1 VKHPSKWTYGDPAFH
16 EVMAN
21 DERRDPKLHAF
32 RDDSGGDTELHNLGH
47 FQYVYLARD
56 TACWIDWP
64 ARMAEIRR
72 GQWGT
77 VDRGEVI
84 AQLRKLESQEQL
96 VAWCKMV
103 TLMLKD

>member
-1 VKHPSKWTYGDPAFH
+1 MKHPSEWTYGDPAFH
-16 EVMAN
+16 EVLAEESQRN
-21 DERRDPKLHAF
+21 SELGVF
-32 RDDSGGDTELHNLGH
+32 RNQGDSDSDMRNLGH
-47 FQYVYLARD
+47 FGYTYLAID
-56 TACWIDWP
+56 VTCWINWP
-64 ARMAEIRR
+64 ARTAEIRSGR
-72 GQWGT
+72 WGT